1 MRLYDSE
8 NMGQKNLYDYIT
20 ATHMFSILLMFSAL
34 IISKQ
39 FFADNVYPVVNI
51 RVFLFIGAVVLAAV
65 ILYNTKES
73 VPLHHE
79 TPLSLL
85 DVLYSGFPLLVGAII
100 LFIIGEDQNY
110 TRVIL
115 LVPVIITASTFG
127 KKSGLLMTSS
137 AAVILLIHSTMFSV
151 EMSFTFIIESNLI
164 LICVMYILGWFIGG
178 IRDLERLQRQQLI
191 DMANT
196 DVLTG
201 LYNHRCFQ
209 ERLKQL
215 VQSSSEKQP
224 LSLIFL
230 DIDHFKQYNDSF
242 GHIAGDKVLASMG
255 QLLIDIVGEAGFAAR
270 YGGEEFVVVLANC
283 DGRKAADF
291 GENIRAQVS
300 EETFKGQEYQP
311 EGKVTVSCGIATYPT
326 HAQSAQD
333 LIKLADEAL
342 YRAKNL
348 NKNKVELYYSIFD
361 SLDVKGDEKELVNSI
376 RTLVSVINGKDRYTY
391 GHSERV
397 MGYAVNLAEKI
408 GLTKEE
414 IYLLR
419 YAAFLHD
426 IGKIEIER
434 DILNKPGKLTD
445 EEWHILQHH
454 PQWGSDIVKSVRTLQ
469 PAAEVIL
476 YHHENYDGSG
486 YPHGISGQD
495 IPLLSRIIRVVDS
508 YDAMITNRPYKGSF
522 SKEEAIAELKRCS
535 DSLFDPDLVKI
546 LIDIINGQSSSAV

>member
-1 MRLYDSE
+1 MRNYDRE
-8 NMGQKNLYDYIT
+8 NMGQNNLYDYIT
-20 ATHMFSILLMFSAL
+20 TTHMLSILLMFSAL

-51 RVFLFIGAVVLAAV
+51 RVFLFIGAVVLTAV
-65 ILYNTKES
+65 TLYNAKKP
-73 VPLHHE
+73 VPLHHK
-79 TPLSLL
+79 TPLSLI
-85 DVLYSGFPLLVGAII
+85 DVLYNAFPLLVGALI

-115 LVPVIITASTFG
+115 FLPVIITASTVG
-127 KKSGLLMTSS
+127 RKSGILMTTV
-137 AAVILLIHSTMFSV
+137 AALILLIHSAAFSL

-178 IRDLERLQRQQLI
+178 LRDLEMLQRQRLI

-242 GHIAGDKVLASMG
+242 GHIAGDKVLASVGRM
-255 QLLIDIVGEAGFAAR
+255 LIDIVGEAGFAAR
-270 YGGEEFVVVLANC
+270 YGGEEFVVVLPNC

-291 GENIRAQVS
+291 GENIRTQIS

-311 EGKVTVSCGIATYPT
+311 EGKVTVSCGIATYPA
-326 HAQSAQD
+326 HAQSPQD